1 MGFFNSLINRRK
13 EKTLEARFEGLSE
26 GVLLEEDKKS
36 GRKVEHYAIERLEQ
50 IIEVTREI
58 EEEKS
63 EYRVVTAYL
72 NDIHTIG
79 GLPEKE
85 RAAITEVA
93 QNIVNLDRA
102 RQEFLHAEKKI
113 SDVQYTA
120 INQEEATVPNTIKR
134 LKANEA
140 YQETLDKDMKYLTR
154 ERDEWLFYKE
164 ELLIEEKRLQNSIK
178 LITGLG
184 ISSAILMLVYQM
196 VTEADMKMAWTVFLF
211 IMVATIC
218 TLSLKIMN
226 AQRDYRRATRNADR
240 AIQLLNTVKLKYV
253 NVTNAID
260 YCKEKFHVNSAG
272 EFNRIWEA
280 YLEAVKQREK
290 FEINNDDLRYYNSR
304 LVRMLSVYKLYD
316 AKVWIPQ
323 ALALVDHNEMVEVTH
338 RLNERRQ
345 KIRGRIEKSTEVIK
359 GHMDEIEVFMEDL
372 SPEVAAHVR
381 DIMST
386 VEKLG
391 VVR

>member
-1 MGFFNSLINRRK
+1 MGFFKSWLNRRK
-13 EKTLEARFEGLSE
+13 EKKIEARFEE
-26 GVLLEEDKKS
+26 INDGVLLDEDKKNS
-36 GRKVEHYAIERLEQ
+36 RKIEHFAIERLEQ

-85 RAAITEVA
+85 REAITDVA

-113 SDVQYTA
+113 TDVQY
-120 INQEEATVPNTIKR
+120 TIKR

-140 YQETLDKDMKYLTR
+140 YQETLEKDMKYLIR

-164 ELLIEEKRLQNSIK
+164 ELLIEEKRMQNGIR
-178 LITGLG
+178 LLTGLG
-184 ISSAILMLVYQM
+184 ICTAVLMFIFQM
-196 VTEADMKMAWTVFLF
+196 ITEMNMELAWTVFLF
-211 IMVATIC
+211 VMVAGIC
-218 TLSLKIMN
+218 TMAVKIMN
-226 AQRDYRRATRNADR
+226 AQRDYKRATKNADR

-260 YCKEKFHVNSAG
+260 YTKEKFHVESAG

-280 YLEAVKQREK
+280 YLDAVKQREK

-304 LVRMLSVYKLYD
+304 LIRMLSEYKLYD

-323 ALALVDHNEMVEVTH
+323 AQALVNQHEMVEVTH
-338 RLNERRQ
+338 NLNERRQ
-345 KIRGRIEKSTEVIK
+345 KIRARIEKSVEVIK
-359 GHMDEIEVFMEDL
+359 GHMSDIETLMPDL

-381 DIMST
+381 EIMET

-391 VVR
+391 VTR

>member
-1 MGFFNSLINRRK
+1 MGFFKSWLNRRR
-13 EKTLEARFEGLSE
+13 EKKLEARFEELNDS
-26 GVLLEEDKKS
+26 VLLGEDKKS
-36 GRKVEHYAIERLEQ
+36 ERKVEHYAIERLEQ

-85 RAAITEVA
+85 RAAITDVA

-120 INQEEATVPNTIKR
+120 IQQEEANVPNIIKR
-134 LKANEA
+134 LKTNEA
-140 YQETLDKDMKYLTR
+140 YQETLDKDMKYLVR

-164 ELLIEEKRLQNSIK
+164 ELLIEEKKLQNGVR
-178 LITGLG
+178 LVTGLG
-184 ISSAILMLVYQM
+184 ISTAILMFIYQII
-196 VTEADMKMAWTVFLF
+196 TEASMELAWTILLF
-211 IMVATIC
+211 IMVAAIC
-218 TLSLKIMN
+218 TQALKIMN
-226 AQRDYRRATRNADR
+226 AQKDYKRATRNADR

-280 YLEAVKQREK
+280 YLDAVKQREK

-304 LVRMLSVYKLYD
+304 LVRMLSEYKLYD

-345 KIRGRIEKSTEVIK
+345 KIRARIEKSTEVIK
-359 GHMDEIEVFMEDL
+359 GHMDEMETFMKDL

-381 DIMST
+381 EIMET

-391 VVR
+391 VTR

>member
-1 MGFFNSLINRRK
+1 MGFFKSLINRRK

-58 EEEKS
+58 EEEKA

-164 ELLIEEKRLQNSIK
+164 ELLIEEKRLQNGIR
-178 LITGLG
+178 LVTGLG
-184 ISSAILMLVYQM
+184 ISSAILMLAYQIL
-196 VTEADMKMAWTVFLF
+196 TEADMKMAWTVFLF
-211 IMVATIC
+211 IMVACIC

-226 AQRDYRRATRNADR
+226 AQSDYRRATRNADR

-280 YLEAVKQREK
+280 YLDAVKQREK

-359 GHMDEIEVFMEDL
+359 GHMDEIEMFMEDL

>member
-1 MGFFNSLINRRK
+1 MGFFKSWLNRRK
-13 EKTLEARFEGLSE
+13 EKKLESRFEE
-26 GVLLEEDKKS
+26 MNDGVLLEEDKKNA
-36 GRKVEHYAIERLEQ
+36 RKVEHYAIERLEQ

-58 EEEKS
+58 EEEKA
-63 EYRVVTAYL
+63 EYRIVTAYL

-85 RAAITEVA
+85 HAAIVDVA

-113 SDVQYTA
+113 SDVQYTT
-120 INQEEATVPNTIKR
+120 IQQEETSVPSTIKR

-140 YQETLDKDMKYLTR
+140 YQETLDKDMRYLIR

-164 ELLIEEKRLQNSIK
+164 ELLIEEKKLQNGIR
-178 LITGLG
+178 LVTGLG
-184 ISSAILMLVYQM
+184 ISSAILIFMYQII
-196 VTEADMKMAWTVFLF
+196 TETNMEFAWTVFLF
-211 IMVATIC
+211 IMVACIC
-218 TLSLKIMN
+218 TLAVKIMN
-226 AQRDYRRATRNADR
+226 AQRDYQRATRNADR

-253 NVTNAID
+253 SVTNAID
-260 YCKEKFHVNSAG
+260 YCREKFHINNAG

-304 LVRMLSVYKLYD
+304 LVRMLSEYKLYD

-345 KIRGRIEKSTEVIK
+345 KIRARIEKSTEIVK
-359 GHMDEIEVFMEDL
+359 GHIEDVEKLMKDL

-381 DIMST
+381 EIMES

-391 VVR
+391 VAR

>member
-1 MGFFNSLINRRK
+1 MGFFKSWLNKRK
-13 EKTLEARFEGLSE
+13 EKKLEERFEEISE
-26 GVLLEEDKKS
+26 GVLLEEDKS
-36 GRKVEHYAIERLEQ
+36 NSSKVEHYVIERLEQ
-50 IIEVTREI
+50 VVEATREI
-58 EEEKS
+58 EDEKS

-85 RAAITEVA
+85 RAAITDVA

-102 RQEFLHAEKKI
+102 RQEFLHSEKKI

-120 INQEEATVPNTIKR
+120 IQQEENTVPNTIKR

-140 YQETLDKDMKYLTR
+140 YQEILEKDMKYLVR

-164 ELLIEEKRLQNSIK
+164 ELLNEEKSLQNNVR
-178 LITGLG
+178 LVTGLG
-184 ISSAILMLVYQM
+184 ICSGVLLLLYQFA
-196 VTEADMKMAWTVFLF
+196 TDASMKLIWTVYLF
-211 IMVATIC
+211 IMAAAIC
-218 TLSLKIMN
+218 TLALKIMN
-226 AQRDYRRATRNADR
+226 AQKDYQRATKNADK

-253 NVTNAID
+253 SVTNAVD
-260 YCKEKFHVNSAG
+260 YCREKFHVNSAG

-290 FEINNDDLRYYNSR
+290 FEINNDDLRYYNNR
-304 LVRMLSVYKLYD
+304 LIRMLSEYKLYD

-345 KIRGRIEKSTEVIK
+345 KIRGRIEKSVEMIK
-359 GHMDEIEVFMEDL
+359 RHVEDMEKLMPDL
-372 SPEVAAHVR
+372 SPEVAAQVKN
-381 DIMST
+381 IMMSI
-386 VEKLG
+386 EKLG
-391 VVR
+391 VTR

>member
-1 MGFFNSLINRRK
+1 MGFFKSWLNRRR
-13 EKTLEARFEGLSE
+13 EKKLEARFEELNDS
-26 GVLLEEDKKS
+26 VLLGDDKKS
-36 GRKVEHYAIERLEQ
+36 ERKVEHYAIERLEQ

-85 RAAITEVA
+85 RAAITDVA

-120 INQEEATVPNTIKR
+120 IQQEEANVPNIIKR
-134 LKANEA
+134 LKTNEA
-140 YQETLDKDMKYLTR
+140 YQETLDKDMKYLVR

-164 ELLIEEKRLQNSIK
+164 ELLIEEKKLQNGVR
-178 LITGLG
+178 LVTGLG
-184 ISSAILMLVYQM
+184 ISTAILMFIYQII
-196 VTEADMKMAWTVFLF
+196 TEANMELAWTILLF
-211 IMVATIC
+211 VMVAAIC
-218 TLSLKIMN
+218 IQALKIMN
-226 AQRDYRRATRNADR
+226 AQKDYKRATRNADR

-280 YLEAVKQREK
+280 YLDAVKQREK

-304 LVRMLSVYKLYD
+304 LVRMLSEYKLYD
-316 AKVWIPQ
+316 SKVWIPQ

-345 KIRGRIEKSTEVIK
+345 KIRARIEKSTEVIK
-359 GHMDEIEVFMEDL
+359 GHMDEMETFMQDL

-381 DIMST
+381 EIMET

-391 VVR
+391 VTR

>member
-1 MGFFNSLINRRK
+1 MGFFKSWLNRRK
-13 EKTLEARFEGLSE
+13 EKKLEARFEE
-26 GVLLEEDKKS
+26 INDGVLLDEDKKN
-36 GRKVEHYAIERLEQ
+36 GRKVEHFAIERLEQ

-85 RAAITEVA
+85 RDAITDVA

-113 SDVQYTA
+113 TDVQYTA
-120 INQEEATVPNTIKR
+120 IQQEETTVPNTIKR

-140 YQETLDKDMKYLTR
+140 YQETLEKDMKYLVR

-164 ELLIEEKRLQNSIK
+164 EVRLEEKKLQNGIR
-178 LITGLG
+178 LVTGLG
-184 ISSAILMLVYQM
+184 IATAVLMVIFQM
-196 VTEADMKMAWTVFLF
+196 ITEKNMELAWTIFLF
-211 IMVATIC
+211 VMVAGIC
-218 TLSLKIMN
+218 TMAVKIMN
-226 AQRDYRRATRNADR
+226 AQNGYKRATRNADR

-260 YCKEKFHVNSAG
+260 YTKEKFHVNSAG

-280 YLEAVKQREK
+280 YLDAVKQREK

-304 LVRMLSVYKLYD
+304 LVRMLSEYKLYD

-323 ALALVDHNEMVEVTH
+323 ALALVNHNEMVEVTH
-338 RLNERRQ
+338 NLNERRQ
-345 KIRGRIEKSTEVIK
+345 KIRARIEKSTEVIK
-359 GHMDEIEVFMEDL
+359 GHMKDVETLLPDL

-381 DIMST
+381 EIMET

-391 VVR
+391 VTR